1 MTVAAAVGVVDG
13 AILVVGLAALSGG
26 VATGVSLLFRWYA
39 GRRAPEGVAIL
50 VGLAAIAL
58 SLNTTA
64 ALTSAIVGSAD
75 LLDPTTALLTI
86 TTFVAGTIA
95 ADAGNRMGD
104 RIAVTLF
111 GGRGSRDLSDVTQ
124 LVRTGGRVIDVEL
137 PEHVEDVDGYD
148 PVADEEKAAIAGT
161 RMRFPRRLTVGEL
174 HERVVARLREDHGI
188 GRVDLEL
195 TAEGEVEYLAVG
207 TRMAGVGPTLG
218 PGSVAVAVRADPAF
232 AASPGD
238 TVQVWTTGD
247 GSGATTSTEPER
259 VVTAEL
265 RGAVEDVA
273 TLAVDAFEADRL
285 DPLERYRLVTLPRE
299 PSADREFASL
309 LRAADETM
317 DAVRIAPES
326 PLAGVAV
333 GALDVTVVAIRP
345 PDGRVEPLPPRHRVL
360 APEETVYVVGRPDV
374 LRRFEAAAGAKEADP
389 GDTEA
394 ETTS

>member
-1 MTVAAAVGVVDG
+1 MTAAAAVGVVDG

-26 VATGVSLLFRWYA
+26 VATGLSLLFRWYA
-39 GRRAPEGVAIL
+39 GRRAPEGVAVL

-64 ALTSAIVGSAD
+64 ALSSAIVEPGD
-75 LLDPTTALLTI
+75 LFHPTTALFTVG
-86 TTFVAGTIA
+86 TFAAGTVA
-95 ADAGNRMGD
+95 ADVGNRMGD

-111 GGRGSRDLSDVTQ
+111 GGTGGRELSDVTQ

-137 PEHVEDVDGYD
+137 PEHVEDIDGYD
-148 PVADEEKAAIAGT
+148 PVPDEEKAAIAGT
-161 RMRFPRRLTVGEL
+161 RMRFPRRLTVAEL
-174 HERVVARLREDHGI
+174 QDRLVARLREDHGI

-207 TRMAGVGPTLG
+207 TRMAGIGPTLG
-218 PGSVAVAVRADPAF
+218 PGSVIVAVRADPAF

-238 TVQVWTTGD
+238 TVQVWTRGD
-247 GSGATTSTEPER
+247 GSGATTSPEPER

-285 DPLERYRLVTLPRE
+285 DPMERYRLVTLPRE

-317 DAVRIAPES
+317 DAVRIAPDS
-326 PLAGVAV
+326 ALAGIAV
-333 GALDVTVVAIRP
+333 GALDVTVVALRP
-345 PDGRVEPLPPRHRVL
+345 QDGRVEPIPPRHRVL
-360 APEETVYVVGRPDV
+360 AADETVYVVGRPDV
-374 LRRFEAAAGAKEADP
+374 LRRFEAAAEGSERGS

>member
-1 MTVAAAVGVVDG
+1 MTAPTAVGVVDG
-13 AILVVGLAALSGG
+13 AITVVGFGALSGG
-26 VATGVSLLFRWYA
+26 VALGVSLLFRWYA
-39 GRRAPEGVAIL
+39 GRRAPEGVAVL

-58 SLNTTA
+58 LLNTTA
-64 ALTSAIVGSAD
+64 ALASAIVEPGD
-75 LLDPTTALLTI
+75 LFHPTTALFTVG
-86 TTFVAGTIA
+86 TFAAGAIA
-95 ADAGNRMGD
+95 ADAGNRVGD

-111 GGRGSRDLSDVTQ
+111 GGTGGRDLSDVTQ

-137 PEHVEDVDGYD
+137 PEHVEDIDGYD
-148 PVADEEKAAIAGT
+148 PVPAEEKAAIAGT
-161 RMRFPRRLTVGEL
+161 RMRFPRRLTVAEL
-174 HERVVARLREDHGI
+174 HDRIVTRLREDHGI

-195 TAEGEVEYLAVG
+195 TAEGDVEYLAVG
-207 TRMAGVGPTLG
+207 TRAAGIGPTLG
-218 PGSVAVAVRADPAF
+218 PGSVAVAIRADPAF

-238 TVQVWTTGD
+238 TVQVWTTGGD
-247 GSGATTSTEPER
+247 PDR

-317 DAVRIAPES
+317 AAVRIAPGS
-326 PLAGVAV
+326 AVAGIAV

-360 APEETVYVVGRPDV
+360 GADESVYVVGRPDV
-374 LRRFEAAAGAKEADP
+374 IRRFEAAAGRA
-389 GDTEA
+389 EA
-394 ETTS
+394 EATS

>member
-1 MTVAAAVGVVDG
+1 MTAAAAVAAVDG

-26 VATGVSLLFRWYA
+26 VATGLSLLFRWYA
-39 GRRAPEGVAIL
+39 GRRAPDGVAIL

-64 ALTSAIVGSAD
+64 ALTSAIVGSSD
-75 LLDPTTALLTI
+75 LLDPTTALVTI
-86 TTFVAGTIA
+86 GTFAAGTVA

-111 GGRGSRDLSDVTQ
+111 GGRASRDLSDVTQ
-124 LVRTGGRVIDVEL
+124 LVRTGGRVIHVEL
-137 PEHVEDVDGYD
+137 PDHVEDIDGYD
-148 PVADEEKAAIAGT
+148 PVSDEEKAAIAAT
-161 RMRFPRRLTVGEL
+161 RMRFPRRLTVAEL
-174 HERVVARLREDHGI
+174 EDRIVARLREDHGV

-207 TRMAGVGPTLG
+207 TRMAGIGPTLG
-218 PGSVAVAVRADPAF
+218 PGTVAVAVRADPAF

-238 TVQVWTTGD
+238 TVQVWTPG
-247 GSGATTSTEPER
+247 GNSGTTTAPEPEH

-285 DPLERYRLVTLPRE
+285 DPVERYRLVTLPRE
-299 PSADREFASL
+299 PSADREFVSL

-317 DAVRIAPES
+317 AAVGIDPDSA
-326 PLAGVAV
+326 LVGITV
-333 GALDVTVVAIRP
+333 GALDVTVVAIQP

-360 APEETVYVVGRPDV
+360 AGDETVYVVGRPDV
-374 LRRFEAAAGAKEADP
+374 LRRFEAAGASEVDP
-389 GDTEA
+389 GDAET

>member
-1 MTVAAAVGVVDG
+1 MTAAAAVGVVDG
-13 AILVVGLAALSGG
+13 AVGIVGLAALSGG
-26 VATGVSLLFRWYA
+26 VALGLSLLFRWYA

-50 VGLAAIAL
+50 AGLAAIAL
-58 SLNTTA
+58 LLNTTA
-64 ALTSAIVGSAD
+64 ALTSAIVEAGD
-75 LLDPTTALLTI
+75 LFHTTTALFTI
-86 TTFVAGTIA
+86 GTFVAGTIA
-95 ADAGNRMGD
+95 ADAGNRVGD
-104 RIAVTLF
+104 GIAVTLF
-111 GGRGSRDLSDVTQ
+111 GGTGGRDFSDVTQ

-137 PEHVEDVDGYD
+137 PEHVEDIDGYD
-148 PVADEEKAAIAGT
+148 PVPDEEKAAIAGT
-161 RMRFPRRLTVGEL
+161 RMRFPRRLTVAEL
-174 HERVVARLREDHGI
+174 HDRIAARLREDHGI

-218 PGSVAVAVRADPAF
+218 PGTVAVAVRADPAF

-247 GSGATTSTEPER
+247 DPDR

-285 DPLERYRLVTLPRE
+285 DPARRYRLMTLPRE
-299 PSADREFASL
+299 PSTDREFASL

-326 PLAGVAV
+326 SLAGIAV

-360 APEETVYVVGRPDV
+360 ATDETVYVVGRPDV
-374 LRRFEAAAGAKEADP
+374 LRRFESAAGASEDGP
-389 GDTEA
+389 GDAEA